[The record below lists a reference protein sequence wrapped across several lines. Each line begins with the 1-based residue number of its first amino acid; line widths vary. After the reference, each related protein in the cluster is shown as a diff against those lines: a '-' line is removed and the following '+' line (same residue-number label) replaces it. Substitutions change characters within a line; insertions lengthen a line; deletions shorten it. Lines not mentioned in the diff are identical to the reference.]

1 VNVKMN
7 ARLAALA
14 VIGVLAAV
22 SAFPQSQATTGEI
35 RGRVVDESGGVLPGV
50 TVTISDA
57 SRGITRTAVT
67 DANGNFVAPLIP
79 PGTYEVTASI
89 AGFQPAKHKS
99 IRVTVGSLVNV
110 NTSLKVGGLQEAV
123 TVEGG
128 ATAVETSSSVRTST
142 LDDTAIEN
150 LPING
155 RRFQDFVTLTP
166 TVQVDPQRGQLSLAG
181 QRGINTNVS
190 IDGADHN
197 QPFFGGIR
205 GGERSNNAFT
215 VPQEAIQE
223 FQVVASGYTAEF
235 GRSSGG
241 IVNAITKSGSNEVRG
256 SAFYLNRNRD
266 WADDNAFGQ
275 KAAPTQQQFGGSIG
289 GPLRKDKTYFFVAYE
304 QQKFKNT
311 RQVLFSALSGLTPTP
326 ATQEA
331 FDFFKSLE
339 TPFDATND
347 AWTVLG
353 RIDHQFGTNH
363 RLNVRYTHSDNKA
376 LNSNATGNALDPATI
391 SALSNNGTEKDNTN
405 VFVGQLTSV
414 LKPNLLLETRA
425 QYARE
430 ERPRLANAEAP
441 TVQSGIGRFGS
452 VNFLPTTQ
460 FDWTAGGNVNLTW
473 IRSGHTFKV
482 GGDYRHTF
490 VDQTFGFNQ
499 FGFFN
504 LTGTTANVLDLMGV
518 GGAIANRFD
527 SIGATGITYQR
538 QMGNLLLDFA
548 SDELAFYAQD
558 SWKVTPRFTL
568 NYGLRWEG
576 AFNPTPIANNDF
588 LLSRV
593 QNFVSPVEG
602 RRVDPTQIP
611 DQLSQWGPRVGFAWD
626 PSNDGRTVIRGY
638 TGLYYA
644 RTPALVYAG
653 PMNNYR
659 TPAGDLS
666 LQLPLPVPAGNP
678 NNTVYR
684 QLLLIGIDL
693 NRIALGSLPI
703 LSQDQVLGIARALGL
718 SPNPAVG
725 SGPLSVD
732 PDFKN
737 PRAFQ
742 VGAGAQREIWPG
754 VTLGLEG
761 MYVKTE
767 RLERNRELNLA
778 PPTVRAN
785 DPAQRPFFNRPTT
798 PRPISDLGALQVR
811 ESTAESK
818 YQALTFSTR
827 VQKKWGSI
835 NAYYVLSKSES
846 DDDNE
851 RDAGGPNY
859 QNTYNLDD
867 EWGPSRLDRTHQF
880 NGYMVYFLPK
890 GFDVTTGFRIMSG
903 RPIDAAMGFDANGDQ
918 QNSTGANF
926 SLDRPFSGPGVSFKR
941 NAFRNTPF
949 KEVNLR
955 LQWKWNFHNTQ
966 TIIIA
971 ADAFNVFNWDNIE
984 LAGTAVQNYCSAP
997 VPLDCGFGAP
1007 TNPNFLQIVD
1017 QNPTS
1022 TRLGQLLLNN
1032 NPGAPRQ
1039 FQVGVR
1045 FQF

>member
-1 VNVKMN
+1 VNVKN
-7 ARLAALA
+7 SARLASLALA
-14 VIGVLAAV
+14 GVLAAASV
-22 SAFPQSQATTGEI
+22 FPQSQATTGEI
-35 RGRVVDESGGVLPGV
+35 RGRVVDATGGVLPGV
-50 TVTISDA
+50 TVVISDA
-57 SRGITRTAVT
+57 SRGITRTVVT
-67 DANGNFVAPLIP
+67 DADGNFVAPLIP
-79 PGTYEVTASI
+79 PGTYEVTASL
-89 AGFQPAKHKS
+89 AGFQSAKHRG
-99 IRVTVGSLVNV
+99 IRVTVGSQISVNP
-110 NTSLKVGGLQEAV
+110 SLKVGGIEEAV

-128 ATAVETSSSVRTST
+128 ATAVETTSSVRTST
-142 LDDTAIEN
+142 VDETAIAN

-166 TVQVDPQRGQLSLAG
+166 TVQVDPQRGQLSMAG

-266 WADDNAFGQ
+266 WAEDNVFGQ
-275 KAAPTQQQFGGSIG
+275 AAAPTQQQFGGSIG
-289 GPLRKDKTYFFVAYE
+289 GPLKKDKTYFFLAYE

-311 RQVLFSALSGLTPTP
+311 REVLFSTLGGLTPTP

-331 FDFFKSLE
+331 FDLYKSLE

-347 AWTVLG
+347 AWTILG

-363 RLNVRYTHSDNKA
+363 RLNIRYTHSDNEA
-376 LNSNATGNALDPATI
+376 LNSNAAGSALEPATT

-405 VFVGQLTSV
+405 VVVGQLTSV
-414 LKPNLLLETRA
+414 LKPNLLLEARA

-430 ERPRLANAEAP
+430 QRPRLANAEATNVNTSVGQYG
-441 TVQSGIGRFGS
+441 TVS
-452 VNFLPTTQ
+452 FLPTTQ
-460 FDWTAGGNVNLTW
+460 FDWTAGGNLNLTW
-473 IRSGHTFKV
+473 IKDRHTFKI
-482 GGDYRHTF
+482 GGEYRHTF
-490 VDQTFGFNQ
+490 VEQTFGFNQ
-499 FGFFN
+499 FGRFQFF
-504 LTGTTANVLDLMGV
+504 GATAVVLEMMGV
-518 GGAIANRFD
+518 GGTTANRFD
-527 SIGATGITYQR
+527 SPAVTYDR

-548 SDELAFYAQD
+548 SDEVALFAQD
-558 SWKVTPRFTL
+558 SWKVNPKLTL
-568 NYGLRWEG
+568 NYGVRWEG
-576 AFNPTPIANNDF
+576 ALNPTPVANNEF

-593 QNFVSPVEG
+593 RNFVSPLEG

-611 DQLSQWGPRVGFAWD
+611 DQLDQWGPRFGFAWD
-626 PSNDGRTVIRGY
+626 PSADGKTVIRGY

-666 LQLPLPVPAGNP
+666 LRLPFTVPGNP
-678 NNTVYR
+678 NNTVYK

-693 NRIALGSLPI
+693 NRTPLGSLPI
-703 LSQDQVLGIARALGL
+703 LTQDQVLGIARALGL

-725 SGPLSVD
+725 TGPLSVD

-742 VGAGAQREIWPG
+742 VGLGGQREVWPG

-761 MYVKTE
+761 VYVKTE

-778 PPTVRAN
+778 PPVIRPN
-785 DPAQRPFFNRPTT
+785 DPAQRPFFNRPAT
-798 PRPISDLGALQVR
+798 PRPISDLGQLQVR

-827 VQKKWGSI
+827 VQRKWGSV
-835 NAYYVLSKSES
+835 NMYYVLGQSES

-851 RDAGGPNY
+851 RDAGGLNY
-859 QNTYNLDD
+859 ENAYDLGP

-890 GFDVTTGFRIMSG
+890 GFDVTTGFRILSG
-903 RPIDAAMGFDANGDQ
+903 RPIDAAMGRDANGDGN
-918 QNSTGANF
+918 NSTNNNF
-926 SLDRPFSGPGVSFKR
+926 SLDRPFSAPGVSFQR
-941 NAFRNTPF
+941 NSFRNRPF

-955 LQWKWNFHNTQ
+955 LQWKWNIHNNQ
-966 TIIIA
+966 SLILS

-984 LAGTAVQNYCSAP
+984 LAGSTVQNYCAGTAP
-997 VPLDCGFGAP
+997 NDCGFGPP
-1007 TNPNFLQIVD
+1007 TNPNFLQTID

-1022 TRLGQLLLNN
+1022 TRRGQLLLNN

-1039 FQVGVR
+1039 FQLGVR

>member
-1 VNVKMN
+1 
-7 ARLAALA
+7 
-14 VIGVLAAV
+14 
-22 SAFPQSQATTGEI
+22 
-35 RGRVVDESGGVLPGV
+35 VV
-50 TVTISDA
+50 ISDA
-57 SRGITRTAVT
+57 SRGISRTVVT
-67 DANGNFVAPLIP
+67 DADGTFVAPLIP

-89 AGFQPAKHKS
+89 AGFQPAMHKAVK
-99 IRVTVGSLVNV
+99 VTVGSQVNV
-110 NTSLKVGGLQEAV
+110 NTALKVGGIAEAV

-128 ATAVETSSSVRTST
+128 VTAVETSSSVRTST
-142 LDDTAIEN
+142 VDQAAIES

-155 RRFQDFVTLTP
+155 RRFQDFATLTP
-166 TVQVDPQRGQLSLAG
+166 TVQVDPQRGQLSMAG

-241 IVNAITKSGSNEVRG
+241 IVNAITKSGSNSIRG

-266 WADDNAFGQ
+266 WADDNVFGQ
-275 KAAPTQQQFGGSIG
+275 AAAPTQQQFGGSIG
-289 GPLRKDKTYFFVAYE
+289 GPLRKDKTYFFLAYE

-311 RQVLFSALSGLTPTP
+311 REVLFSSLLGLTPTP

-331 FDFFKSLE
+331 FDFYKSLE

-347 AWTVLG
+347 AWTILG
-353 RIDHQFGTNH
+353 RIDHQFGANH
-363 RLNVRYTHSDNKA
+363 RLNIRYTHSDNKA
-376 LNSNATGNALDPATI
+376 LNSNATGNALDPSTI

-405 VFVGQLTSV
+405 VVVGQLTSV
-414 LKPNLLLETRA
+414 LKPNLLLEARA

-430 ERPRLANAEAP
+430 QRPRLANVEAANV
-441 TVQSGIGRFGS
+441 TTGIGRFGT

-460 FDWTAGGNVNLTW
+460 SDWTAGGNLNLTW
-473 IRSGHTFKV
+473 IRNRHTFKI
-482 GGDYRHTF
+482 GGDFRHTY

-499 FGFFN
+499 FGVFN
-504 LTGTTANVLDLMGV
+504 VSGTTAVALDILGV
-518 GGAIANRFD
+518 GGATANRFD
-527 SIGATGITYQR
+527 STAVTYLR
-538 QMGNLLLDFA
+538 QMGNLLVDFA
-548 SDELAFYAQD
+548 SDEVAFYAQD
-558 SWKVTPRFTL
+558 SWKVTPKLTV
-568 NYGLRWEG
+568 NYGVRWEG
-576 AFNPTPIANNDF
+576 AFNPEPVANNEF

-593 QNFVSPVEG
+593 RNFVSPVEG

-611 DQLSQWGPRVGFAWD
+611 DQLDQWGPRVGFAWD
-626 PSNDGRTVIRGY
+626 PGNDGRTVIRGY

-666 LQLPLPVPAGNP
+666 LLLPLGVPAGNP

-693 NRIALGSLPI
+693 NRTPLGSLPI
-703 LSQDQVLGIARALGL
+703 LTQDQVLGIARALGL

-742 VGAGAQREIWPG
+742 VGLGGQREIWSG
-754 VTLGLEG
+754 ITLGLEG

-767 RLERNRELNLA
+767 RLQRNRELNLA
-778 PPTVRAN
+778 PPVVRAT
-785 DPAQRPFFNRPTT
+785 DPAQRPFFNRPAT
-798 PRPISDLGALQVR
+798 PRPISDLGNLQVR

-827 VQKKWGSI
+827 VQKKWGSV

-851 RDAGGPNY
+851 RDAGGPSY
-859 QNTYNLDD
+859 QNTYDLGP
-867 EWGPSRLDRTHQF
+867 EWGPARLDRTHQF

-890 GFDVTTGFRIMSG
+890 GFDITTGFRLLSG
-903 RPIDAAMGFDANGDQ
+903 RPIDASMGFDANADQ
-918 QNSTGANF
+918 AGGTSAF
-926 SLDRPFSGPGVSFKR
+926 SVLDRPYSAPDVSFQR
-941 NAFRNTPF
+941 NSFRNRPF

-955 LQWKWNFHNTQ
+955 LQWKWNIHDRQNLIFS
-966 TIIIA
+966 A
-971 ADAFNVFNWDNIE
+971 EAFNIFNWDNIE
-984 LAGTAVQNYCSAP
+984 LTGTTVQNYCAAP

-1007 TNPNFLQIVD
+1007 TNPNFLQIID

-1022 TRLGQLLLNN
+1022 TRRGQLLLNN
-1032 NPGAPRQ
+1032 NAGAPRQ
-1039 FQVGVR
+1039 FQLGVR

>member
-1 VNVKMN
+1 MKNC

-14 VIGVLAAV
+14 LCGTLSAV

-35 RGRVVDESGGVLPGV
+35 RGRVVDATGGVLPGV
-50 TVTISDA
+50 TVVINDA
-57 SRGITRTAVT
+57 SRGITRTVVT
-67 DANGNFVAPLIP
+67 DADGNFVAPLIP
-79 PGTYEVTASI
+79 PGTYEVTASL
-89 AGFQPAKHKS
+89 AGFQPAKHKA
-99 IRVTVGSLVNV
+99 IKVTVGSQVNV
-110 NTSLKVGGLQEAV
+110 NTALKVGAIQEAV

-128 ATAVETSSSVRTST
+128 ATAVETTSSVRTST
-142 LDDTAIEN
+142 LDETAIAS

-166 TVQVDPQRGQLSLAG
+166 TVQVDPQRGQLSMAG

-241 IVNAITKSGSNEVRG
+241 IVNAITKSGSNDIRG
-256 SAFYLNRNRD
+256 SVFYLNRNRD
-266 WADDNAFGQ
+266 WADDNVFGQ
-275 KAAPTQQQFGGSIG
+275 AAAPTQQQFGGSIG
-289 GPLRKDKTYFFVAYE
+289 GPLRKDKTYFFLAYE

-331 FDFFKSLE
+331 FDFYKSLE

-347 AWTVLG
+347 AWTILG

-363 RLNVRYTHSDNKA
+363 RLNIRYTHSDNKA
-376 LNSNATGNALDPATI
+376 LNSNASGNALDPATF

-405 VFVGQLTSV
+405 VVVGQLTSV

-430 ERPRLANAEAP
+430 QRPRLANAEA
-441 TVQSGIGRFGS
+441 TNVTTGIGRFGT

-460 FDWTAGGNVNLTW
+460 SDWTAGGNVNLTW

-499 FGFFN
+499 FGTFN
-504 LTGTTANVLDLMGV
+504 VSGTTANVLDIMGV
-518 GGAIANRFD
+518 GGTVANRFD
-527 SIGATGITYQR
+527 STAVTYDR
-538 QMGNLLLDFA
+538 QMGNLLVDFA
-548 SDELAFYAQD
+548 TDELAFYAQD
-558 SWKVTPRFTL
+558 SWKVTPRLTV

-593 QNFVSPVEG
+593 RNFVSPVGG

-611 DQLSQWGPRVGFAWD
+611 DQLGQWGPRVGFAWD
-626 PSNDGRTVIRGY
+626 PSGDGKTVLRGY
-638 TGLYYA
+638 SGLYYA

-666 LQLPLPVPAGNP
+666 LRLPLPVPAGSP

-693 NRIALGSLPI
+693 NRTPLGSLPI
-703 LSQDQVLGIARALGL
+703 LTQDQVLSIARSLGL

-742 VGAGAQREIWPG
+742 VGAGAQREIWSG
-754 VTLGLEG
+754 VTVGFEG
-761 MYVKTE
+761 VYVKTE
-767 RLERNRELNLA
+767 RLERNREMNLA
-778 PPTVRAN
+778 PPVVRAS
-785 DPAQRPFFNRPTT
+785 DPAQRPFFNRPLT
-798 PRPISDLGALQVR
+798 PRPISDLGQLQVR

-827 VQKKWGSI
+827 VQKKWGSV
-835 NAYYVLSKSES
+835 NVYYVLSKSES

-859 QNTYNLDD
+859 QNTYNLAD
-867 EWGPSRLDRTHQF
+867 EWGPARLDRTHQF

-890 GFDVTTGFRIMSG
+890 GFDITTGFRILSG
-903 RPIDAAMGFDANGDQ
+903 RPIDAAMGFDANADGA
-918 QNSTGANF
+918 NSTGANF
-926 SLDRPFSGPGVSFKR
+926 SLDRPYSAPGVSFKR

-955 LQWKWNFHNTQ
+955 LQWKWNIHNSQ
-966 TIIIA
+966 NLIFSA
-971 ADAFNVFNWDNIE
+971 EAFNIFNWGNIE
-984 LAGTAVQNYCSAP
+984 LAGTTVQNYCSAP

-1007 TNPNFLQIVD
+1007 TNPNFLQIYD
-1017 QNPTS
+1017 QNPAS
-1022 TRLGQLLLNN
+1022 TRRGQFLLNN

-1039 FQVGVR
+1039 LQLGVR